1 MRHDGF
7 ICWVQELCRACW
19 RSNLGPDRYR
29 LPVRGQRQRERRESR
44 TAEGEIIPTTA
55 EFLHVNGG
63 CVAIAGVLT
72 FCIFF

>member
-1 MRHDGF
+1 MDLFVGCKNCVAPAGVLTWGL
-7 ICWVQELCRACW
+7 IDIVCRFVA
-19 RSNLGPDRYR
+19 ND
-29 LPVRGQRQRERRESR
+29 RERRESR